1 VRSRTPYRV
10 VVGAVASDAEA
21 RDDVVGALACP
32 GARGDGIARR
42 RRASRVAP
50 GARVG
55 LAVVVG
61 VGVARAHGVGVG
73 VIVRVAQCRHDTSE
87 WRAPPHRNRAPPRA
101 PHRAPP
107 RVGSQGA
114 FASRRLA
121 RASTIVRERE
131 CASMTMSMVDDVVH
145 EDVLLC
151 SLY

>member
-1 VRSRTPYRV
+1 MRSRTPYRV
-10 VVGAVASDAEA
+10 VAGAVASDAEA

-32 GARGDGIARR
+32 GARVDGIARR

-50 GARVG
+50 SARVV
-55 LAVVVG
+55 LAAVG
-61 VGVARAHGVGVG
+61 VGARAHGVGVG
-73 VIVRVAQCRHDTSE
+73 AIVRVAQCRQDTSE
-87 WRAPPHRNRAPPRA
+87 WRAPPHRNRAPHRA

-107 RVGSQGA
+107 RVGSQGT
-114 FASRRLA
+114 FASRRVA

-131 CASMTMSMVDDVVH
+131 CASMMMMMVDDVH